1 MVRLAGLKENTLLF
15 GGFSGSEV
23 DALCFN
29 TSRYSSCVLPGLRG
43 EQIFFPACHRVSPRQ
58 KPPKNKRALLKR
70 HVLPP
75 RHASCQLNAVT
86 SHHSGGL
93 VHRIQQSA

>member
-43 EQIFFPACHRVSPRQ
+43 EQIFPACHRVSQRQ
-58 KPPKNKRALLKR
+58 KPPKKQTCAAKATRPTPSTCLLPTQR
-70 HVLPP
+70 
-75 RHASCQLNAVT
+75 
-86 SHHSGGL
+86 GY
-93 VHRIQQSA
+93 

>member
-29 TSRYSSCVLPGLRG
+29 TSRYSSCVLPGLTG
-43 EQIFFPACHRVSPRQ
+43 EQIFFPACHRVSQRQ
-58 KPPKNKRALLKR
+58 KNPKKQTCAAKATRSTPSTCLLPTQR
-70 HVLPP
+70 
-75 RHASCQLNAVT
+75 
-86 SHHSGGL
+86 GY
-93 VHRIQQSA
+93 

>member
-58 KPPKNKRALLKR
+58 TPKKQTCAAKATRSTPSTCLLPTQR
-70 HVLPP
+70 
-75 RHASCQLNAVT
+75 
-86 SHHSGGL
+86 GY
-93 VHRIQQSA
+93 